1 MSQRIWCDAGVVSL
15 VLSVGIAAVRDA
27 VGRLFEEGL
36 SGRKVKLNFVKFMAE
51 SEIISIFAEIK
62 CFLPA
67 VAGGKGGM

>member
-67 VAGGKGGM
+67 VAGGRGGM

>member
-1 MSQRIWCDAGVVSL
+1 
-15 VLSVGIAAVRDA
+15 VGIAAVRDA

-51 SEIISIFAEIK
+51 SEIISLFAEIK

-67 VAGGKGGM
+67 VVGGRGGM

>member
-67 VAGGKGGM
+67 VAGGEGGM